1 MKRGRPSRSGAT
13 LVEVIMACLI
23 LGILAIAATESIRYS
38 KSMTIT
44 QRNRRTATDI
54 ANGRL
59 EDVRSVSY
67 TNVASGTVNGTVR
80 YLRRNASSWSILNS
94 DPGETVV
101 VNGRTR
107 PIVTTVQYID
117 ADGGATSYDCLRILV
132 RVNVT
137 ASGDGRCTCGW
148 RP

>member
-1 MKRGRPSRSGAT
+1 
-13 LVEVIMACLI
+13 MACLI

-38 KSMTIT
+38 KSMTIV

-67 TNVASGTVNGTVR
+67 TNVASGTVNGTLR
-80 YLRRNASSWSILNS
+80 YLRRNANSWSILNS

-101 VNGRTR
+101 VNGRSR

-117 ADGGATSYDCLRILV
+117 ADGGSTSYDCLQVVV
-132 RVNVT
+132 RVNYGPGANDVVRLET
-137 ASGDGRCTCGW
+137 VRSR
-148 RP
+148 